1 MERKVQIAEIEEDED
16 DDGHCM
22 ETSDLLF
29 RYKTSSLFSV
39 DDGGTKTVLQIRHG
53 SRWRCHRPGLAP

>member
-39 DDGGTKTVLQIRHG
+39 DDGGTKTGQRHDDVTTGIFPVLR
-53 SRWRCHRPGLAP
+53 